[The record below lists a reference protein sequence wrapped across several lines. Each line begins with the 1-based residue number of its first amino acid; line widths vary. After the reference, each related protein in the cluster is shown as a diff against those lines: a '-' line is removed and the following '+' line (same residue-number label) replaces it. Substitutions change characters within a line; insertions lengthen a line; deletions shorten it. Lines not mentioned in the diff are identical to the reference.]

1 MYGIT
6 LKQNISPVNMLDKT
20 FTNVTAD
27 FDVVLKEPTN
37 FFKPTF
43 ILQNHSGVNL
53 NDFNYIDG
61 STSFSGRKYFIK
73 EVKSIGYNRFEIS
86 AETDVLSTW
95 ASEIRANTAVVR
107 RQENV
112 YNLYLDDPDFHV
124 YNYEK
129 IQTLQFPENTFMK
142 DLQYVVVTN
151 GEVLHDT
158 TEELSSQLENREGVK
173 ENGD

>member
-1 MYGIT
+1 MYSIT
-6 LKQNISPVNMLDKT
+6 LMQNISPVNKFDKV
-20 FTNVTAD
+20 FSGVTAS

-53 NDFNYIDG
+53 NNFNYIDG
-61 STSFSGRKYFIK
+61 SSSFSGRKYFIK
-73 EVKSIGYNRFEIS
+73 EVRSVGNGRFEIS

-95 ASEIRANTAVVR
+95 AAEIRLNEAVIR
-107 RQENV
+107 RQENI
-112 YNLYLDDPDFHV
+112 YNLYLDDPDFHT

-129 IQTLQFPENTFMK
+129 IQTLQFPSNTFMK
-142 DLQYVVVTN
+142 DLQYVIVTN
-151 GEVLHDT
+151 GEVLHDNA
-158 TEELSSQLENREGVK
+158 EELSSQLENREGVK